1 VASVDNM
8 DSLDEKII
16 RILKDN
22 ARLSFVEIA
31 TKLGISE
38 GTIRS
43 RVKKMVDEGVI
54 KKFTVTTASKNIKA
68 LIGVKIDIN
77 INTSEVSKKIRG
89 TEGVETVY
97 EVSGD
102 DDIIAIINVM
112 DSDELNSIIESIRGI
127 DHTHSTKTSMILKEI

>member
-1 VASVDNM
+1 MHHVVNM

-77 INTSEVSKKIRG
+77 INTSEVSKKIRD

-97 EVSGD
+97 EVSGE

-127 DHTHSTKTSMILKEI
+127 DHTQSTKTSMILKEI